1 MLNLPKTTG
10 FGKRIPKQ
18 KFYEN
23 LTITPSIKQEFIE
36 KIKIIYWRNKIAP
49 TTINLAEGK
58 NFVEIEVFEIRL
70 NTPSLD
76 ESVLKLIDKEIPYHI
91 LFILSYNEKYQ
102 LWIGYKESINGKTSF
117 KVDGYYHTDWLSKDE
132 ICLDINGLDM
142 DTVYENF
149 VRQVAGDSLKVE
161 NGENLKKSIEREHK
175 KQELQKQIEKLTKS
189 VRKEKQFNKQME
201 LNKQL
206 KNLKNELISISKS

>member
-1 MLNLPKTTG
+1 MLNLPKNTE

-36 KIKIIYWRNKIAP
+36 KIKIIYWKNKIAP
-49 TTINLAEGK
+49 TTINLAKGK
-58 NFVEIEVFEIRL
+58 NVVEIEIFEIRL

-76 ESVLKLIDKEIPYHI
+76 ESVLKLIDNKIPYHI

-102 LWIGYKESINGKTSF
+102 LWIGYKESINGKSSF
-117 KVDGYYHTDWLSKDE
+117 KVGGYYHTDWLSKDE
-132 ICLDINGLDM
+132 ICLDIKGLDM
-142 DTVYENF
+142 DIVYENF
-149 VRQVAGDSLKVE
+149 IRQVAGDSLKVE
-161 NGENLKKSIEREHK
+161 NGETLKKSIEREHK
-175 KQELQKQIEKLTKS
+175 KQELQKQIEKLSKS
-189 VRKEKQFNKQME
+189 IRKEKQFNKQME

-206 KNLKNELISISKS
+206 KNLKNELISISK

>member
-1 MLNLPKTTG
+1 MLNLPKNTE

-36 KIKIIYWRNKIAP
+36 KIKIIYWKNKIAP
-49 TTINLAEGK
+49 TTINLAKGK
-58 NFVEIEVFEIRL
+58 NVVEIEIFEIRL

-102 LWIGYKESINGKTSF
+102 LWIGYKESINGKILF

-132 ICLDINGLDM
+132 ICLDIKGLDM
-142 DTVYENF
+142 DIVYENF
-149 VRQVAGDSLKVE
+149 IRQVAGDSLKVE
-161 NGENLKKSIEREHK
+161 NGETLKKSIEREHK
-175 KQELQKQIEKLTKS
+175 KQKLQKQIEKLTKS

-206 KNLKNELISISKS
+206 KNLKNELISISK